1 MKKFWKVLAVLFA
14 SAVLIFAVLARMTI
28 HWMCTTEVKMVGK
41 THFDFV
47 VSKGQIV
54 DYRSFLDP
62 AADEETEP
70 LEQIDGKARR
80 EIAAFMKSHNL
91 KLKEGHHYFNRV
103 DGTAE
108 EYLNNNFK
116 FERMK

>member
-54 DYRSFLDP
+54 DCRSFLDP
-62 AADEETEP
+62 QP
-70 LEQIDGKARR
+70 
-80 EIAAFMKSHNL
+80 MKKQSL
-91 KLKEGHHYFNRV
+91 
-103 DGTAE
+103 
-108 EYLNNNFK
+108 
-116 FERMK
+116 